1 MGYALNGDIY
11 EWVEDEVIEV
21 VEPKLIPG
29 LEERMSVVEGA
40 IIELA
45 EVISNG

>member
-1 MGYALNGDIY
+1 MGYILNGGIY
-11 EWVEDEVIEV
+11 EWVEDEVIEID
-21 VEPKLIPG
+21 EPELIPC
-29 LEERMSVVEGA
+29 LEERLSVVEEA